1 MLVTRRILIIALTFL
16 VASGSMSAA
25 VVLVCQDYDLP
36 VMVPSNCCCADASG
50 GPECVESR
58 MAAPCC
64 DSQIELKLRDENSIR
79 LIEPSALRRP
89 DLKTNVFR
97 VTGPIGLP
105 QYINFRTSFPL
116 SGTSSPPRTC
126 LYLLHTS
133 FLI

>member
-1 MLVTRRILIIALTFL
+1 MLVARRILIIALTFL
-16 VASGSMSAA
+16 VASGSTSAA

-36 VMVPSNCCCADASG
+36 VMAQSSCCCTDATG

-58 MAAPCC
+58 RAVPCC

-79 LIEPSALRRP
+79 PIKPSALRCP
-89 DLKTNVFR
+89 DLKANVFR
-97 VTGPIGLP
+97 VAGAIGLP
-105 QYINFRTSFPL
+105 QDANFGISFPL
-116 SGTSSPPRTC
+116 SVPSPPPRTS